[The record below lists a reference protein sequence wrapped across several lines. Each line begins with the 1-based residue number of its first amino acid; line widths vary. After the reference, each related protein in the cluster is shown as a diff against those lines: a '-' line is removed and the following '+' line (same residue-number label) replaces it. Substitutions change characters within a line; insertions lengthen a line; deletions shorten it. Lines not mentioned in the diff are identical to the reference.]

1 VPRRKP
7 ATIDIRL
14 IGTVEDEVMPRTI
27 FPFTAQDVSALAR
40 SLDRELEAVDRKLG
54 HVRMLNVL
62 ARSAGYQNFQ
72 HFRAQFA
79 TRDRLDAPPAPP
91 ERVDYLRVE
100 RVARHFDELG
110 HLVRW
115 PAKANHRLLCLW
127 FLWARLPSGQTLS
140 EHDVNAILNANHL
153 FGDHALLR
161 RALCDHGLLSRTADG
176 RAYRRI
182 ENRPPPEAVTLI
194 RHLARRGPDQLVE
207 DQLID
212 DQRIKDLSV

>member
-1 VPRRKP
+1 
-7 ATIDIRL
+7 
-14 IGTVEDEVMPRTI
+14 MSRTI

-54 HVRMLNVL
+54 HVRVLN
-62 ARSAGYQNFQ
+62 ARARAAGRQTFQ
-72 HFRAQFA
+72 DFRPQFA
-79 TRDRLDAPPAPP
+79 ARERQGAPPAPP
-91 ERVDYLRVE
+91 EQVDYLRVE

-127 FLWARLPSGQTLS
+127 VLWARLPSGQALS

-182 ENRPPPEAVTLI
+182 SSSKTSSSTTSASKT
-194 RHLARRGPDQLVE
+194 
-207 DQLID
+207 
-212 DQRIKDLSV
+212 